1 LTLVVLYE
9 IQHDRRDRVSIWVFR
24 IAGVLALA
32 GLAGLAFAPVVA
44 DDARRLSQLLI
55 VAITVLLIQANFHQ
69 IALIWRSGK
78 TGAVSIRMNQFFL
91 TMDASGILFGLAMGV
106 ESGWPLILLSAGSA
120 IPKLVILWLFR
131 WTRVRTLSHP

>member
-1 LTLVVLYE
+1 M
-9 IQHDRRDRVSIWVFR
+9 
-24 IAGVLALA
+24 
-32 GLAGLAFAPVVA
+32 A

-55 VAITVLLIQANFHQ
+55 VAITVLLVQGSFHQ

-106 ESGWPLILLSAGSA
+106 ESGWPLILLSAASA
-120 IPKLVILWLFR
+120 LPKLAILWLFR
-131 WTRVRTLSHP
+131 WARNRAGENRGQTPIS